1 VLVTV
6 GGNGGDLSNLLGG
19 GDLALILTQEADN
32 GVNGGLGTSSE
43 IHRVAAS
50 SNVLNGLSENSTAKD
65 SSRSGTITS
74 RFVGLGSNLLQ
85 ETGTQVL
92 ELVLQVD
99 GLGNGN
105 TILGDLGST
114 KGLLN
119 KNIATLGAEGNRD
132 SLGQSVNTLEE
143 SGTALNAKLELLG
156 GVDRVV
162 SETRFDGRSNRRLNK
177 SRLHFVVF

>member
-1 VLVTV
+1 MLVTV

-19 GDLALILTQEADN
+19 GDLALVLTQEADN
-32 GVNGGLGTSSE
+32 GVNGGLGTFFLRSIGLQPAATFLTDSVK
-43 IHRVAAS
+43 IARPRTVAEVVPSPQTRWSWRQPPA
-50 SNVLNGLSENSTAKD
+50 GD
-65 SSRSGTITS
+65 GH
-74 RFVGLGSNLLQ
+74 
-85 ETGTQVL
+85 QVL

-132 SLGQSVNTLEE
+132 SLGQSVNTL
-143 SGTALNAKLELLG
+143 
-156 GVDRVV
+156 
-162 SETRFDGRSNRRLNK
+162 
-177 SRLHFVVF
+177 